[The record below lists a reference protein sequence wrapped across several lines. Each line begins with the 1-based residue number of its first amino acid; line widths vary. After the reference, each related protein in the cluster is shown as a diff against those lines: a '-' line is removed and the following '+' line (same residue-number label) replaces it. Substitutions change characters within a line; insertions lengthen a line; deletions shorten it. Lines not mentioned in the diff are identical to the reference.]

1 MQQLTEIEDRIA
13 KCRKILS
20 ENPNSTIFAALAEA
34 YRKKGDLER
43 ASLICKKGLELHP
56 DYGPAHLVMAKIN
69 LDRKL
74 YDEAEKELEA
84 AAGLDGR
91 TRAVE
96 LISSEILIKKGKNQE
111 AENILNKLISSEPE
125 NEGLKHLLGSIKRTA
140 APPNFTKPRATP
152 AKVRFDAGPKLKTI
166 TKLQEVQ
173 APSTF
178 PKLKVEKAYTI
189 NEILEILGA
198 FPAVAGVLLVGK
210 DGLILENRLKLDLS
224 PDLVAAVATDIS
236 EVTKASLIKIEFGKL
251 KQLLIEA
258 QSLKFWIFN
267 LKTSFLIL
275 VCSPQVN
282 IGSLKM
288 KTNELLETLEE

>member
-1 MQQLTEIEDRIA
+1 M
-13 KCRKILS
+13 S
-20 ENPNSTIFAALAEA
+20 ENPQSTIFAALAEA

-43 ASLICKKGLELHP
+43 ASLICKKGLEIHP
-56 DYGPAHLVMAKIN
+56 HYGPAHLVMAKIS

-74 YDEAEKELEA
+74 YDQAEKELEVA
-84 AAGLDGR
+84 AQLDGR

-96 LISSEILIKKGKNQE
+96 LILSEVLIKKGKNQE
-111 AENILNKLISSEPE
+111 AENILNKLISSEPD
-125 NEGLKHLLGSIKRTA
+125 NESLRLLLSSIRRTSPA
-140 APPNFTKPRATP
+140 SLTKSRTTLSKPS
-152 AKVRFDAGPKLKTI
+152 FDSRPKLKAV
-166 TKLQEVQ
+166 TKLQEIQ

-178 PKLKVEKAYTI
+178 PKLKVEKTYTI
-189 NEILEILGA
+189 NEIMEILGT
-198 FPAVAGVLLVGK
+198 FPALVGVLLVGK
-210 DGLILENRLKLDLS
+210 DGLILENRLKADLN
-224 PDLVAAVATDIS
+224 PDLVAAVATNIS
-236 EVTKASLIKIEFGKL
+236 EVTKASLIKIDFGKL

-275 VCSPQVN
+275 VCSPEVN

>member
-20 ENPNSTIFAALAEA
+20 ENPHSTIFAALAEA
-34 YRKKGDLER
+34 YRKMGDLER

-84 AAGLDGR
+84 AARLDGR

-111 AENILNKLISSEPE
+111 AESIINKLISSEPE

-140 APPNFTKPRATP
+140 SPSFTKPRAIPTKP
-152 AKVRFDAGPKLKTI
+152 GFDTGPKLKSV
-166 TKLQEVQ
+166 TKLREVQ

-178 PKLKVEKAYTI
+178 PKLKVEKTYTI
-189 NEILEILGA
+189 SEILEILGT
-198 FPAVAGVLLVGK
+198 FPAVVGVLLVGK
-210 DGLILENRLKLDLS
+210 DGLILENRLKGDPS

-251 KQLLIEA
+251 KQLLIET

-275 VCSPQVN
+275 VCSPQVS

>member
-43 ASLICKKGLELHP
+43 ASLICRKGLELHP

-74 YDEAEKELEA
+74 YDEAEKELDVA
-84 AAGLDGR
+84 ARLDGR

-111 AENILNKLISSEPE
+111 AENILNKLISSEPD
-125 NEGLKHLLGSIKRTA
+125 NEGLKLLLGSIKRSSPA
-140 APPNFTKPRATP
+140 SFTKPSTTL
-152 AKVRFDAGPKLKTI
+152 AKPSFDSRPRLKAV
-166 TKLQEVQ
+166 TKLHEVQ

-178 PKLKVEKAYTI
+178 PKLKVEKTYTI
-189 NEILEILGA
+189 NEILENLGA
-198 FPAVAGVLLVGK
+198 FPAVVGVLLVGK
-210 DGLILENRLKLDLS
+210 DGLILENRLKADLN

-236 EVTKASLIKIEFGKL
+236 EVTKASLIKIDFGKL